1 MGVADGN
8 RHLYDIDVKA
18 GDQSEQ
24 CVNAHPCGGDGNDT
38 CHPQSDR
45 RAGDDQV
52 AERYCDERE
61 ESVRN
66 LNGDERTV

>member
-8 RHLYDIDVKA
+8 RHLYDTDVEA

-24 CVNAHPCGGDGNDT
+24 CVNAHTCGGDGNDT

-52 AERYCDERE
+52 AERYCYERE